1 MPGIKRQ
8 KSEKVGK
15 VGSGAD
21 CRTRKCRAKKFEFY
35 PLKLE
40 ESD

>member
-1 MPGIKRQ
+1 MPRIKRQ
-8 KSEKVGK
+8 KSEKVAE
-15 VGSGAD
+15 VGLGSM